1 MKPGEKQGQ
10 KFRTDDASLPRDLGS
25 AFDWLKICFNQ
36 SEALPRSGKWRVI
49 STEFLHTFLRRF
61 LDVSWK
67 TKKCRLFLHLPIGF
81 SNSRLC
87 HLNNHNTVCYAG
99 QACIITGM
107 MDDWKAMKKW
117 PFEQFQHDPRI
128 ADGVFVGQRSTPV
141 PLTNYVTYLKER
153 AANETAPWVIFMSD
167 VFDLYPELRM
177 VSGVVMNM
185 IVVTAVNSRN
195 HVYCPCQNWSAR
207 KARLLSQHGH
217 VTYLTEITNVSID
230 WVNSYCFTVTSLTV
244 YG

>member
-1 MKPGEKQGQ
+1 
-10 KFRTDDASLPRDLGS
+10 
-25 AFDWLKICFNQ
+25 
-36 SEALPRSGKWRVI
+36 
-49 STEFLHTFLRRF
+49 
-61 LDVSWK
+61 
-67 TKKCRLFLHLPIGF
+67 
-81 SNSRLC
+81 
-87 HLNNHNTVCYAG
+87 
-99 QACIITGM
+99 

-185 IVVTAVNSRN
+185 IVVTAVNSKKS
-195 HVYCPCQNWSAR
+195 C
-207 KARLLSQHGH
+207 LLS
-217 VTYLTEITNVSID
+217 LPKLISKESAVS
-230 WVNSYCFTVTSLTV
+230 
-244 YG
+244 

>member
-1 MKPGEKQGQ
+1 
-10 KFRTDDASLPRDLGS
+10 
-25 AFDWLKICFNQ
+25 
-36 SEALPRSGKWRVI
+36 
-49 STEFLHTFLRRF
+49 
-61 LDVSWK
+61 
-67 TKKCRLFLHLPIGF
+67 
-81 SNSRLC
+81 
-87 HLNNHNTVCYAG
+87 
-99 QACIITGM
+99 

-185 IVVTAVNSRN
+185 IVEFKKS
-195 HVYCPCQNWSAR
+195 C
-207 KARLLSQHGH
+207 LLSLPKLISKESA
-217 VTYLTEITNVSID
+217 VT
-230 WVNSYCFTVTSLTV
+230 
-244 YG
+244 